1 MHHVTAVVE
10 ETVAEGHQ
18 SILEQIPDWITE
30 GLNQILSL
38 TLQLNSCCQRNSK
51 LHSRSHRKSSKNEIL
66 LSTFI
71 PNVPLTHTHR
81 VGLQPKPPSSDRSYH
96 DNGRQGC
103 VCTFF
108 FFVFL
113 FKSGGVCLGGG
124 WGYVPPGAR
133 AAVKVAGWTNT
144 QDQSVP
150 GLNVS
155 ASSCQVDVKRKVFI
169 SQHFKPQTSV
179 VPIFT
184 QRTHEDLN
192 LIFVIIVCVCRHQS
206 FNMFPPSLPSK

>member
-1 MHHVTAVVE
+1 MKFYCPHLF
-10 ETVAEGHQ
+10 Q
-18 SILEQIPDWITE
+18 M
-30 GLNQILSL
+30 SL
-38 TLQLNSCCQRNSK
+38 LR
-51 LHSRSHRKSSKNEIL
+51 
-66 LSTFI
+66 
-71 PNVPLTHTHR
+71 THTELACSRNHPAVTDHTMTT
-81 VGLQPKPPSSDRSYH
+81 VGR
-96 DNGRQGC
+96 
-103 VCTFF
+103 
-108 FFVFL
+108 
-113 FKSGGVCLGGG
+113 GVCAPFLNRAVFVWGG

-150 GLNVS
+150 GLSVS

-184 QRTHEDLN
+184 QKTHEDLN

>member
-1 MHHVTAVVE
+1 MSTFHSKSPWHVHHVTAVVE

-18 SILEQIPDWITE
+18 SILEQIPDCITE

-51 LHSRSHRKSSKNEIL
+51 LHSRSDRKSSKNEIL

-103 VCTFF
+103 VCAF
-108 FFVFL
+108 

-124 WGYVPPGAR
+124 LRLCAPWGEGSSQGCRLNKHAGSERAR
-133 AAVKVAGWTNT
+133 IECFSLELSGGREEESFYFST
-144 QDQSVP
+144 
-150 GLNVS
+150 L
-155 ASSCQVDVKRKVFI
+155 
-169 SQHFKPQTSV
+169 QTSNFSCAYIH
-179 VPIFT
+179 PENTWRLKSDICNN
-184 QRTHEDLN
+184 RMCL
-192 LIFVIIVCVCRHQS
+192 
-206 FNMFPPSLPSK
+206 

>member
-1 MHHVTAVVE
+1 M
-10 ETVAEGHQ
+10 
-18 SILEQIPDWITE
+18 
-30 GLNQILSL
+30 SL
-38 TLQLNSCCQRNSK
+38 LR
-51 LHSRSHRKSSKNEIL
+51 
-66 LSTFI
+66 
-71 PNVPLTHTHR
+71 THTELACSRNHPA
-81 VGLQPKPPSSDRSYH
+81 VTDRTMTTV
-96 DNGRQGC
+96 DRG
-103 VCTFF
+103 VCALFF
-108 FFVFL
+108 FFFFL
-113 FKSGGVCLGGG
+113 FKSGGVCLGGGG